1 MFSRYHIRWGI
12 VFSLTIAVLASIPA
26 LFRQDIRT
34 FGFNVVMMTVTILL
48 CWLIHHFFLLG
59 DFSAGRHRPD
69 GWRILLSICVGTVV
83 VALLF
88 GLRLV
93 VVRVVPVFGVNLFR
107 AAVVSAFSWFVV
119 YSLQANLQLQRSR
132 LENEYL
138 KQDQLKAQLF
148 SLQQQL
154 SPHFLFNSL
163 STLKTIAPDAGTKT
177 YVMQLANVYRYL
189 LSFHDTQQIT
199 LRDELAFTRSYL
211 YILQER
217 YEDALQVTI
226 EIGDGFLGF
235 FLPPVTLQILIEN
248 ALKHN
253 IVSMEQPL
261 RLRIFAEEDGGGSKL
276 DGSGGKTGAVLT
288 IENSYQPRLSVEE
301 SVGTGLQNIN
311 DRYRL
316 LSGQGIAVR
325 LDGAHFIVNLPLLR
339 S

>member
-1 MFSRYHIRWGI
+1 MFSRYNTRWG
-12 VFSLTIAVLASIPA
+12 VLFSFSIALLASIPA
-26 LFRQDIRT
+26 LIRQNVVH
-34 FGFNVVMMTVTILL
+34 FVFNVVMLIVPILF
-48 CWLIHHFFLLG
+48 CWLIHHYFLLR
-59 DFSAGRHRPD
+59 DFGGPQQRP
-69 GWRILLSICVGTVV
+69 GTLRIILSIAVGTGVV
-83 VALLF
+83 MGLFALRMQLASPWNMEF
-88 GLRLV
+88 PRPEHAWRFV
-93 VVRVVPVFGVNLFR
+93 VFR
-107 AAVVSAFSWFVV
+107 SAVISGFTYFVV
-119 YSLQANLQLQRSR
+119 YYQQVSLQLQQSR

-163 STLKTIAPDAGTKT
+163 STLKTIAPDTGTKT

-189 LSFHDTQQIT
+189 LSFHETQKIT
-199 LRDELAFTRSYL
+199 VRDELAFTRSYL

-217 YEDALQVTI
+217 YEAALQVSI
-226 EIGDGFLGF
+226 EIGEEFLDY

-253 IVSMEQPL
+253 VISMEHPL
-261 RLRIFAEEDGGGSKL
+261 QLRIY
-276 DGSGGKTGAVLT
+276 TGAGATLT

-316 LSGQGIAVR
+316 LAGKDIVVR
-325 LDGAHFIVNLPLLR
+325 REERLFVVILPLLET
-339 S
+339 